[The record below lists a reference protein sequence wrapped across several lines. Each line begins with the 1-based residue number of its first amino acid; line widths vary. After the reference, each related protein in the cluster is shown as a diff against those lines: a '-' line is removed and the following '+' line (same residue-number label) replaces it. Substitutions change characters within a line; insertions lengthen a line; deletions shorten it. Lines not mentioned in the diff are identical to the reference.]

1 MNEQAT
7 IQMRAI
13 GFVETD
19 VPDDEIAKRRR
30 DIVSEIVVLEEFS
43 ESLLGIREY
52 SHIFVLFWL
61 DRVTPSAQPVIHP
74 RGDGALPPTGILA
87 SRGRGHPNPIGLAV
101 CELVEVNDTRLRV
114 RRLDAYDGTPV
125 IDIKPYDH
133 YDVFPDIRVPQWLS
147 ERSEKRIEN
156 ATRRGN

>member
-1 MNEQAT
+1 MHEQAS
-7 IQMRAI
+7 IQMRPI

-19 VPDDEIAKRRR
+19 VPDGEIAKRRR
-30 DIVSEIVVLEEFS
+30 EMLSEIVLLEEFS
-43 ESLLGIREY
+43 ESLLGIHEY

-61 DRVTPSAQPVIHP
+61 DRAEPSAQATIHP
-74 RGDGALPPTGILA
+74 RGDSALPLTGILA

-101 CELVEVNDTRLRV
+101 CELVAVNNTRLTV

-133 YDVFPDIRVPQWLS
+133 YDVFPNIKVPQWLS
-147 ERSEKRIEN
+147 ARSKNRIEN
-156 ATRRGN
+156 TTKSGN